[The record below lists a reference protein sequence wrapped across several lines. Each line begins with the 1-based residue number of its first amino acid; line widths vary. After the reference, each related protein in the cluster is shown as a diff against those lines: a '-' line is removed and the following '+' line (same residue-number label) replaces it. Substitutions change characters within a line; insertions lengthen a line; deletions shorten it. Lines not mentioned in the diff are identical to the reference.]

1 MSSVQQELWEKEE
14 RKRFPHRKD
23 LSREHYTNWGGW
35 FPEINEDRDLLQRL
49 PPWRQ
54 EEILGTARAVREH
67 PEAVAYET
75 HTVNG
80 GPIPGQ
86 VLLSSFISKA
96 HQPVAVAAVSLVD
109 RPSIT
114 DPQLLRIV
122 SYIPDSI
129 PLASIQAQAVG
140 KSMSERIYDLSQEQ
154 FTVVLDALK
163 KHVTPA
169 TVLQNCTPRGK
180 GGYIK
185 HSKPTD
191 GVFAYIW
198 RMARLFNGE
207 DVHMPVTADWDLS
220 DGIAALTG
228 LRIGFYPSNDFKKAI
243 MNHLEAYSDLL
254 VLCVG
259 GNPSRG
265 SLAWGR
271 AMGWNSCSKFDKVA
285 LGLGVTA
292 DELTAIVAR
301 LKAVGA
307 GQ

>member
-1 MSSVQQELWEKEE
+1 MAQLDLFE
-14 RKRFPHRKD
+14 RSQAPKGKKSGP
-23 LSREHYTNWGGW
+23 REWYTNWGGW
-35 FPEINEDRDLLQRL
+35 FPDIQEDRDLLQRL

-54 EEILGTARAVREH
+54 EEILASARVAREH
-67 PEAVAYET
+67 PEAVASEV
-75 HTVNG
+75 HTVSG
-80 GPIPGQ
+80 GAIPGQ
-86 VLLSSFISKA
+86 VLISSFISRV
-96 HQPVAVAAVSLVD
+96 HQPVAMVAATLAG

-114 DPQLLRIV
+114 DPQLLQIV

-129 PLASIQAQAVG
+129 PLASIRAQAVG
-140 KSMSERIYDLSQEQ
+140 KSMTERIYDLNQEQ

-169 TVLQNCTPRGK
+169 SVLQNCTPRGK

-207 DVHMPVTADWDLS
+207 DTHMPVTADWDLS

-271 AMGWNSCSKFDKVA
+271 AMGWDSCSKFDKVA

-292 DELTAIVAR
+292 DELTALVSR
-301 LKAVGA
+301 LKAIGVG
-307 GQ
+307 Q